1 MSDVTSQ
8 TLGHDELESIDN
20 SRRTLLLG
28 ATVALGATGVVF
40 TAIPFIESWLPSE
53 SARAL
58 GAPTEI
64 DLSKLE
70 PGQMVVSIWRRQ
82 PILVVRRT
90 PQMLSLLGNHDDR
103 LKDPTSSDSNQP
115 PYCKN
120 PLRAR
125 TGEFLVLIG
134 VCTHLGC
141 LPKPRFDAG
150 DPQLGADWPGGWA
163 CPCHGS
169 RFDLAGRVFDGS
181 PASVNLVIPPYA
193 FPNPQRVVIGLDSAT
208 ETAAA
213 PAPASG

>member
-1 MSDVTSQ
+1 MMAEAT
-8 TLGHDELESIDN
+8 THPLESGPDDAETVDS

-28 ATVALGATGVVF
+28 ATIALGATGAVF

-53 SARAL
+53 SMRAL

-64 DLSKLE
+64 DLTKLE
-70 PGQMVVSIWRRQ
+70 PGQMVVSVWRRQ

-90 PQMLSLLGNHDDR
+90 EQMLSLLGNHDNR
-103 LKDPTSSDSNQP
+103 LKDAKSDDSNQP

-120 PLRAR
+120 PVRAR
-125 TGEFLVLIG
+125 SGEFFVVIG

-141 LPKPRFDAG
+141 LPKPRFDPA

-193 FPNPQRVVIGLDSAT
+193 FPNPQRVIIGVDDASGG
-208 ETAAA
+208 AAA
-213 PAPASG
+213 AG

>member
-1 MSDVTSQ
+1 MSDATSQ
-8 TLGHDELESIDN
+8 VLGEDVAEGVDS

-28 ATVALGATGVVF
+28 ATVALGAVGTVF

-70 PGQMVVSIWRRQ
+70 PGQMVVSVWRRQ

-90 PQMLSLLGNHDDR
+90 PQMLSLLGNHDSR
-103 LKDPTSSDSNQP
+103 LKDASSSDSSQP

-120 PLRAR
+120 ATRAR
-125 TGEFLVLIG
+125 NGEFFVVIG

-169 RFDLAGRVFDGS
+169 RFDLAGRVFEGS

-193 FPNPQRVVIGLDSAT
+193 YPNPQRVVIGVDSA
-208 ETAAA
+208 AAGAA
-213 PAPASG
+213 PASA

>member
-1 MSDVTSQ
+1 MAEATTH
-8 TLGHDELESIDN
+8 TLGGDDEDAVDS
-20 SRRTLLLG
+20 SRRSMLLG
-28 ATVALGATGVVF
+28 ATVALGATGAVF

-53 SARAL
+53 SARAA

-70 PGQMVVSIWRRQ
+70 PGQMVVSVWRRQ

-90 PQMLSLLGNHDDR
+90 PQMLSLLANHDGR
-103 LKDPTSSDSNQP
+103 LKDPSSADSSQP

-125 TGEFLVLIG
+125 SGDFFVVIG

-150 DPQLGADWPGGWA
+150 DPGLGADWPGGWA

-169 RFDLAGRVFDGS
+169 RFDLAGRVFEGS
-181 PASVNLVIPPYA
+181 PASVNLVIPPYV
-193 FPNPQRVVIGLDSAT
+193 FPNPQRVVIGLDSASGST
-208 ETAAA
+208 TGAA
-213 PAPASG
+213 